1 MNELNTGNFEKVEA
15 PVPVPWRSRA
25 LRICMA
31 LVIVCGGLAG
41 AAYLIKT
48 AEKPKKR
55 TPLKWIPVV
64 QVLELQRAAYQVV
77 VAATGT
83 VIPARRIT
91 LRSRVSGQV
100 VAVHAEFN
108 EGGTFSE
115 GTPVIT
121 LDDADYR
128 LALAQKKSD
137 AVNSQYA
144 LKVELGRQAVA
155 KREWQLLGKE
165 VDVDKTGTA
174 LALREPHLE
183 KARAD
188 VEVARIQVQK
198 ARLDLQRTRIAAP
211 FNVLVISRN
220 VDIGS
225 QVSPQDTLAEL
236 IGTDSYR
243 AQVSI
248 PVDRLDRITIPR
260 DSREM
265 GSPATVH
272 YASGQRREG
281 RVIRLLGD
289 LEAEGRMARVLVE
302 VLDPLRRKARAPAAA
317 PLLIGEYV
325 RVDIHGESLT
335 DVMVIPRTAL
345 RDQETVWLLNPDM
358 TLDIRKVTPVW
369 RDKDTVVIQNALHS
383 GDRIIVSEVA
393 APVAGMQLRLAS
405 KRPLPAGKK
414 RKKIAPD
421 TDNPD
426 KG

>member
-1 MNELNTGNFEKVEA
+1 MNDLNTGNFEKVEE

-41 AAYLIKT
+41 AVYLIKT
-48 AEKPKKR
+48 TEKPKKR
-55 TPLKWIPVV
+55 TPSKWIPVV
-64 QVLELQRAAYQVV
+64 RVLELQRTAYQVV
-77 VAATGT
+77 VTATGT

-91 LRSRVSGQV
+91 LQSRVSGQV
-100 VAVHAEFN
+100 VKVHAEFN
-108 EGGTFSE
+108 EGGTLSK
-115 GTPVIT
+115 GTPVVT
-121 LDDADYR
+121 LDDADYQ
-128 LALAQKKSD
+128 LALAQKESD

-144 LKVELGRQAVA
+144 LKVEQGRQAVA

-165 VDVDKTGTA
+165 EDAEKTGSA
-174 LALREPHLE
+174 LALREPHLK

-198 ARLDLQRTRIAAP
+198 AKLDLDRTRVTAP
-211 FNVLVISRN
+211 FNALVISRS

-225 QVSPQDTLAEL
+225 QVSPQDPMAEL
-236 IGTDSYR
+236 VGTDSYR
-243 AQVSI
+243 IQVAI
-248 PVDRLDRITIPR
+248 PVDRLDRITIPP
-260 DSREM
+260 DSRET

-272 YASGQRREG
+272 YASGQRLEG

-289 LEAEGRMARVLVE
+289 LETEGRMARVLVE
-302 VLDPLRRKARAPAAA
+302 VLDPLRRKARTPAGL

-325 RVDIHGESLT
+325 RVDIYGENLA

-345 RDQETVWLLNPDM
+345 RDQESVWLLNPDM

-383 GDRIIVSEVA
+383 GDRIIVSEVS

-405 KRPLPAGKK
+405 ERPIPAGKK
-414 RKKIAPD
+414 SKQIQTD
-421 TDNPD
+421 TDNPE